1 MDDTVVRLAGF
12 VAWFSS
18 QPTPIQVIVV
28 VCVGVGLY
36 PVVVVLRVTVAA
48 LYGAFR
54 GLG

>member
-1 MDDTVVRLAGF
+1 MDEMLELLANLY
-12 VAWFSS
+12 AWFSS

-36 PVVVVLRVTVAA
+36 PVVVVLRVIVAA